1 MPALYRHYDRAGLDV
16 QYNARATVP
25 DITPII
31 KAYADDSRA
40 ARQSLPCALNVAYG
54 EHADELLDI
63 FPAATGAAGA
73 PVLFF
78 IHGGYWRP
86 PSQGDSSRLAPPLPR
101 ARAVVGGPDYS
112 PARA

>member
-73 PVLFF
+73 LFSSSSTAAT
-78 IHGGYWRP
+78 GGCCPRTTPAAWRP
-86 PSQGDSSRLAPPLPR
+86 PSRAPAPWWWP
-101 ARAVVGGPDYS
+101 
-112 PARA
+112 